1 MRFIVYMFAG
11 LAGGILGGMGMGGG
25 TVLIPILT
33 IFCGV
38 EQHLAQ
44 SANLITFLPMAI
56 FSLQVARQARA
67 FGYARHRLYHI
78 ARARSV
84 RRGRSV
90 GQPYRRR
97 GAAKGIRH
105 LFMPVVGMAVHLRV
119 KEHCRQEAG
128 RRRAILSGNSLQA
141 WGKVV
146 KYQATS
152 YQKTEQRIGG

>member
-11 LAGGILGGMGMGGG
+11 LAGGILGGMGMGGAHSHFNDLLRGG
-25 TVLIPILT
+25 TAPRAV
-33 IFCGV
+33 G
-38 EQHLAQ
+38 ESHHL
-44 SANLITFLPMAI
+44 SADGDLFVAG
-56 FSLQVARQARA
+56 ARQARA

-84 RRGRSV
+84 RCGRSV

>member
-56 FSLQVARQARA
+56 FSLQVHAKHGLLDTRGI
-67 FGYARHRLYHI
+67 GYIILPAL
-78 ARARSV
+78 
-84 RRGRSV
+84 V

>member
-56 FSLQVARQARA
+56 FSLQVHAKHGLLDTRGI
-67 FGYARHRLYHI
+67 GYIILPALV
-78 ARARSV
+78 RSV
-84 RRGRSV
+84 
-90 GQPYRRR
+90 
-97 GAAKGIRH
+97 
-105 LFMPVVGMAVHLRV
+105 
-119 KEHCRQEAG
+119 AG
-128 RRRAILSGNSLQA
+128 GLLVN
-141 WGKVV
+141 
-146 KYQATS
+146 
-152 YQKTEQRIGG
+152 RIGGEALQKGFGIFLCLLSVWQFISASKSIAAKKREDGALF